1 MKYEIKFQNQK
12 VWEFFEKHKQLNVE
26 STTVAFIDIMEMLMN
41 HTNPA
46 LNTELASK
54 LLQNV
59 QSMTS
64 QIQSMNTSFEHHFT
78 SKFIEFKKESIE
90 DIKLLLN
97 KSTTE
102 TSDKISPLIK
112 QYRIPVGQNA
122 NPLFRPFT

>member
-64 QIQSMNTSFEHHFT
+64 QIH
-78 SKFIEFKKESIE
+78 
-90 DIKLLLN
+90 
-97 KSTTE
+97 
-102 TSDKISPLIK
+102 
-112 QYRIPVGQNA
+112 RIQK
-122 NPLFRPFT
+122 RIHRRYQTITK